1 MFTFRLFFLQCYTNV
16 EQDMKQLFQLMVQ
29 YLNIKISPTMFVLH
43 FWDEVVSHYWFNVDY
58 EVG

>member
-1 MFTFRLFFLQCYTNV
+1 
-16 EQDMKQLFQLMVQ
+16 MKQLFQLMVQ
-29 YLNIKISPTMFVLH
+29 YLNIKISPTMFVSH